1 MLFHSA
7 VLERKDLLAEPSGAP
22 ETPLYPDDLLPALQS
37 TLAAL
42 ADVETRY
49 EIARD
54 GLEDWSGPD
63 EVKQHLIAELE
74 AGWQRERE
82 PVVLRLAQLQSHM
95 GTAGRHR

>member
-1 MLFHSA
+1 MLFDLDAH
-7 VLERKDLLAEPSGAP
+7 ERKDLPAEPPSAP

-42 ADVETRY
+42 ADIETRY

-54 GLEDWSGPD
+54 GLEDWSGPG
-63 EVKQHLIAELE
+63 EVKQHLMAELE
-74 AGWQRERE
+74 ASWQRERK

-95 GTAGRHR
+95 GTVGGHR